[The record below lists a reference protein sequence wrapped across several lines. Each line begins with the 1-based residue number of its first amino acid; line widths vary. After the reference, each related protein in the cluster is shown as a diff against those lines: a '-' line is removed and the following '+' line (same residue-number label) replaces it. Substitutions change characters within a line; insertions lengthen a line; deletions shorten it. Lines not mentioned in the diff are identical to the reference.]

1 MPTSDARAP
10 AFISRRLA
18 AIEEVGR
25 FRAPPIVEASRESDV
40 AGVRG
45 RVAGR
50 EVLLFCS
57 NDYLGLR
64 GDSRLADAGYLAAQT
79 WGAGAGSSRL
89 IAGSLPVHRELEDA
103 LADWM
108 GTEAALV
115 CSSGY
120 QANLALLQGATRPGD
135 RILSDSL
142 NHASIID
149 GCRLSPADV
158 SVVPHGDTAELRARL
173 QSAQTVAG
181 ETFVV
186 MEGLYS
192 MDGDRGPLVDWAAT
206 SDDAA
211 AHMLV
216 DEAHA
221 LGVLGAQGRGASA
234 EAGVASSCL
243 ARMGTFGKAL
253 GSHGAFVACSAGL
266 RDLLVN
272 SGRTYIF
279 TTGLPPSSAGAALA
293 ALQIVRSDEG
303 AELRGRLAEL
313 SARLRGGLQ
322 QLGLDVLGDSDSPIV
337 PVVVGSERAAMDRYA
352 SLLDRGIYAMAIRP
366 PTVAPGTCRLRFT
379 LSAAHSETDVDCA
392 LAAMDAALAEG

>member
-1 MPTSDARAP
+1 VPPRPPEVP
-10 AFISRRLA
+10 AFITRRLA
-18 AIEEVGR
+18 AIEEAGR
-25 FRAPPIVEASRESDV
+25 FRSPPTIEDAV
-40 AGVRG
+40 GVRA
-45 RVAGR
+45 RVWGR

-64 GDSRLADAGYLAAQT
+64 GDPRLAEAGHTAAQT

-89 IAGSLPVHRELEDA
+89 IAGSLPVHYELEDA

-120 QANLALLQGATRPGD
+120 QANLALLQGVSRAGD

-158 SVVPHGDTAELRARL
+158 SVVPHGSPAALRSRL
-173 QSAQTVAG
+173 SSGESVAG

-186 MEGLYS
+186 LEGLYS
-192 MDGDRGPLVDWAAT
+192 MDGDRGQLAEWAAA
-206 SDDAA
+206 SGEVA

-221 LGVLGAQGRGASA
+221 LGVLGPEGRGASA
-234 EAGVASSCL
+234 EAGVDGRCL

-253 GSHGAFVACSAGL
+253 GSHGAFVACSAAL

-303 AELRGRLAEL
+303 AALRGRLAEL
-313 SARLRGGLQ
+313 SVRLRGGLQ

-352 SLLDRGIYAMAIRP
+352 SLLGRGIYAMAIRP

-392 LAAMDAALAEG
+392 LAAMAAVLAED